1 MLFANLFGLYQ
12 LFSFIVYKL
21 QTDCFKTHNIQ
32 SGIQTNLVVF
42 LNGHV
47 WCVIL
52 SRHSDV
58 TMRAPGTMKSKHPTG
73 GDRAHNVPAPTTN
86 KSPQWTK
93 WRPPPPSHRNKSR
106 SRCQSIFRPA
116 ACVVI
121 VWPEHITGG
130 SWHVTAASRGRDT
143 AWHWS
148 SHSSPRHHGDQHQVH
163 QVHTLPL

>member
-21 QTDCFKTHNIQ
+21 QTDCFKTHKIQ

-42 LNGHV
+42 LHGNV

-52 SRHSDV
+52 SRYSDV

-73 GDRAHNVPAPTTN
+73 GDTAHNVTQLTTHLN
-86 KSPQWTK
+86 GWTGG
-93 WRPPPPSHRNKSR
+93 PFQRNKSR
-106 SRCQSIFRPA
+106 CRCQSISRPA
-116 ACVVI
+116 ACVVM
-121 VWPEHITGG
+121 VWPGHITGG

-143 AWHWS
+143 DPVTRHQPPTQ
-148 SHSSPRHHGDQHQVH
+148 PRHHGDQHQVH